1 MNLKSILYLLICL
14 LAIACQDDLD
24 GDLAHGGGMTEGMA
38 TFRFEL
44 ESATEIYTR
53 ADDASA
59 DAIENVMLMVFDKS
73 NILTKSAYFD
83 AEVGGNVATRDLQD
97 KIRVEV
103 NGVAVRLD
111 ELVLEVDSPASYYA
125 WKAVTVSGC
134 PLRAGENV
142 LSIEAL
148 AYGAPNMDVVYIYK
162 T

>member
-1 MNLKSILYLLICL
+1 MHIFENTGKPASNNSAIGNFAVPGNTITWRFTCEEAAEADIVFM
-14 LAIACQDDLD
+14 LA
-24 GDLAHGGGMTEGMA
+24 
-38 TFRFEL
+38 
-44 ESATEIYTR
+44 
-53 ADDASA
+53 
-59 DAIENVMLMVFDKS
+59 
-73 NILTKSAYFD
+73 SAYFD

-111 ELVLEVDSPASYYA
+111 ELVLEVDSPANYYA
-125 WKAVTVSGC
+125 WKAVTVSSC

-142 LSIEAL
+142 LSIEVL